1 MAVRNQFPA
10 ILAEARTSDQFN
22 SRYLTLNIAVVKYFD
37 EKNIR
42 TVSKQQARDYL
53 ESCGLIWECSNYLCP
68 AGKIDLIMC
77 DPGVCADQETIVF
90 VEVRYRKAWDY
101 GESVET
107 VVWHKQHRIIKAA
120 WHYLIRKQRHR

>member
-1 MAVRNQFPA
+1 MKRILGQ
-10 ILAEARTSDQFN
+10 LAE
-22 SRYLTLNIAVVKYFD
+22 
-37 EKNIR
+37 
-42 TVSKQQARDYL
+42 QQARDYL

-68 AGKIDLIMC
+68 AGEIDLIMC

-120 WHYLIRKQRHR
+120 WHYLIENNAIDKINGRFDVIGLSPGEEICWIKNAFEVEY